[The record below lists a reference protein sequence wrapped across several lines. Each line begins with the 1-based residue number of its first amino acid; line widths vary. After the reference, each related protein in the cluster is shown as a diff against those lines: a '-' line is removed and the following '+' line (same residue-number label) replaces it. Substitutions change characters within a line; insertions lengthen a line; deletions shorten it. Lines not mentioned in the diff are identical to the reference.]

1 VEIAGQTVLVTTDCR
16 DDIDEDILGRDAINE
31 FALSVCAKRDQ
42 VLFETV
48 EDTQP

>member
-1 VEIAGQTVLVTTDCR
+1 VTTDCR